1 MIGVCEAMNMGEKL
15 GMDAKKLAGILN
27 TSTARCWSSDTYN
40 PTPGVMENV
49 PSSRD
54 YEGGFGSA
62 LMLKDLGLATK
73 AATANGAWVHM
84 GKTAEAVYTKLCEDE
99 KLAGKDFGVV
109 FKHLK
114 ESASDPMEE

>member
-1 MIGVCEAMNMGEKL
+1 MIGVCEAMNMGKL
-15 GMDAKKLAGILN
+15 GMDATKLAGILN

-54 YEGGFGSA
+54 YEGGLDHTHAQRSW
-62 LMLKDLGLATK
+62 TR
-73 AATANGAWVHM
+73 NESSNCNRAWVHM
-84 GKTAEAVYTKLCEDE
+84 GKSAEALYTKLCEDDE
-99 KLAGKDFGVV
+99 LARKDFGVV

-114 ESASDPMEE
+114 ERQTDPMEE